1 MWLTMALKVI
11 VRCSR
16 SDIAFQG
23 SWPEGTDPEAVLRDY
38 AEKARAH
45 GVPIHLEVKGHGAW
59 KIAPSGK
66 VAREIRFLRSRR

>member
-1 MWLTMALKVI
+1 MSDAMALKVI

-16 SDIAFQG
+16 ADIAFRG
-23 SWPEGTDPEAVLRDY
+23 SWPEGINPEDVLRDY

-66 VAREIRFLRSRR
+66 VTREGRFRSPR